1 MADLAKYQQ
10 DIKKFNTSYAKEAVK
25 EPFNFWGLAG
35 FAVAAAFTGSVS
47 CPCSSHSS
55 AELVYIMV
63 VPNLPM
69 YRQLVQKREKDRR
82 LAAHKSARE
91 KLIKSFTP
99 REREAV
105 EYLRW
110 LKEKIQD
117 NYKKFTGAGELAL
130 KPVSARPALGRFCRP
145 ARRLPPSKTASQSRS
160 IARQFTTSFRR
171 LFVPMETS
179 TDEKTKRI
187 QQTNVEILKRRVASF
202 DEIERSVKLVEGQL
216 QSIENFF
223 SYLNDEIV
231 TISTPE
237 KFSLL
242 DFEQLSD
249 SIAMTKQML
258 DATADERRRPRQ
270 LQPRDG
276 QSRAS
281 TRKLTDNSYRSNPS
295 IKTSASTI
303 GSS

>member
-1 MADLAKYQQ
+1 MADLAKYQRDLQ
-10 DIKKFNTSYAKEAVK
+10 RFDQSYAKEAVK
-25 EPFNFWGLAG
+25 EPINFWGLAG
-35 FAVAAAFTGSVS
+35 FAVAAAYSFSVI
-47 CPCSSHSS
+47 PLLIAII
-55 AELVYIMV
+55 AEIAYIMV
-63 VPNLPM
+63 VPNLPW
-69 YRQLVQKREKDRR
+69 YRQLVQTREKTR
-82 LAAHKSARE
+82 LLKAAKDARE
-91 KLIKSFTP
+91 KLIKTFTP

-117 NYKKFTGAGELAL
+117 NYRKFTGATSLPSNLRSLDQRWEDFCDLLDVYRRRKQHL
-130 KPVSARPALGRFCRP
+130 KSINRQAVHNQLSQAYRA
-145 ARRLPPSKTASQSRS
+145 AEAATDDDKTR
-160 IARQFTTSFRR
+160 
-171 LFVPMETS
+171 
-179 TDEKTKRI
+179 RI
-187 QQTNVEILKRRVASF
+187 QQTNVEILKRRIASF

-258 DATADERRRPRQ
+258 DATADEMGQLDSYNRQ
-270 LQPRDG
+270 MGNYELLPG
-276 QSRAS
+276 S
-281 TRKLTDNSYRSNPS
+281 NS
-295 IKTSASTI
+295 
-303 GSS
+303 

>member
-1 MADLAKYQQ
+1 MADLAKYERDLQRFQ
-10 DIKKFNTSYAKEAVK
+10 TSYMKEAVK

-35 FAVAAAFTGSVS
+35 FAVAAAYTASVW
-47 CPCSSHSS
+47 PLLLALI
-55 AELVYIMV
+55 AEVVYIMV
-63 VPNLPM
+63 LPNLPQ
-69 YRQLVQKREKDRR
+69 YRQLVQKRERTR
-82 LAAHKSARE
+82 VMLASKTARE
-91 KLIKSFTP
+91 KLIKTFTP

-117 NYKKFTGAGELAL
+117 NYKKFTGAGNLPSNLRTLDQRWEDFVDLLDVYRRRKQHL
-130 KPVSARPALGRFCRP
+130 KSINRQAVHNQL
-145 ARRLPPSKTASQSRS
+145 SQAYR
-160 IARQFTTSFRR
+160 AA
-171 LFVPMETS
+171 ENAGE
-179 TDEKTKRI
+179 DEKTKRI
-187 QQTNVEILKRRVASF
+187 QQTNVEILKRRIASF

-231 TISTPE
+231 TMSTPE

-258 DATADERRRPRQ
+258 DATADEVGQ
-270 LQPRDG
+270 LDAYNREVGNYQLLPEGNR
-276 QSRAS
+276 
-281 TRKLTDNSYRSNPS
+281 
-295 IKTSASTI
+295 
-303 GSS
+303 

>member
-1 MADLAKYQQ
+1 MADLATYQ
-10 DIKKFNTSYAKEAVK
+10 KSVEKFQTSYAKQALA
-25 EPFNFWGLAG
+25 EPLNFWGLAG
-35 FAVAAAFTGSVS
+35 FAIAAAYTMSVI
-47 CPCSSHSS
+47 PLLVALV
-55 AELVYIMV
+55 AEIAYLLI
-63 VPNLPM
+63 VPNLPA
-69 YRQLVQKREKDRR
+69 YRQIVQKREKER
-82 LAAHKSARE
+82 LFHLNKATRE
-91 KLIKSFTP
+91 KLIKTFTP

-117 NYKKFTGAGELAL
+117 NYRKFTGAKSLPSNLTAL
-130 KPVSARPALGRFCRP
+130 EQRWEDFVDLLDVY
-145 ARRLPPSKTASQSRS
+145 RRRKQHLKSINRQAVHNQLSQAYRAAESSEDDKTR
-160 IARQFTTSFRR
+160 
-171 LFVPMETS
+171 
-179 TDEKTKRI
+179 RI

-231 TISTPE
+231 TMSAPE

-258 DATADERRRPRQ
+258 DQTADDVGALDAYNREMGNYELLPEVNR
-270 LQPRDG
+270 
-276 QSRAS
+276 
-281 TRKLTDNSYRSNPS
+281 
-295 IKTSASTI
+295 
-303 GSS
+303 

>member
-1 MADLAKYQQ
+1 MADLAKYQRDLQ
-10 DIKKFNTSYAKEAVK
+10 RFQTSYMKEAAK

-35 FAVAAAFTGSVS
+35 FAVAAAYTQSIWPLLLALIV
-47 CPCSSHSS
+47 
-55 AELVYIMV
+55 EMIYIMV
-63 VPNLPM
+63 LPNLPY
-69 YRQLVQKREKDRR
+69 YRQLVQRREKER
-82 LAAHKSARE
+82 LMLAGKTARE
-91 KLIKSFTP
+91 KLIKTFTP

-117 NYKKFTGAGELAL
+117 NYKKFTGAGTLPSNLRTLDQRWEDFVDLLDVYRRRKQHL
-130 KPVSARPALGRFCRP
+130 KSINRQAVHNQL
-145 ARRLPPSKTASQSRS
+145 SQAYRAAENAGS
-160 IARQFTTSFRR
+160 
-171 LFVPMETS
+171 
-179 TDEKTKRI
+179 DEKTKRI
-187 QQTNVEILKRRVASF
+187 QQTNVEILKRRIASF

-231 TISTPE
+231 TMSTPE

-258 DATADERRRPRQ
+258 DATADEVGALDSYNRQ
-270 LQPRDG
+270 MGNYELLPG
-276 QSRAS
+276 S
-281 TRKLTDNSYRSNPS
+281 NS
-295 IKTSASTI
+295 
-303 GSS
+303 

>member
-1 MADLAKYQQ
+1 MADLAKYRH
-10 DIKKFNTSYAKEAVK
+10 DLEKFQTSYAKAALK
-25 EPFNFWGLAG
+25 EPVNFWGLAG
-35 FAVAAAFTGSVS
+35 FLVAAAYTGSVIPLLIALM
-47 CPCSSHSS
+47 CE
-55 AELVYIMV
+55 AIYLVV
-63 VPNLPM
+63 VPNLPQ
-69 YRQLVQKREKDRR
+69 YRQLVANREKQRR
-82 LAAHKSARE
+82 LKEHHAGRE
-91 KLIKSFTP
+91 RLIKSFTP

-117 NYKKFTGAGELAL
+117 NYRKFTGAGQLPSNLKAL
-130 KPVSARPALGRFCRP
+130 DQRWEDFVDLLDVY
-145 ARRLPPSKTASQSRS
+145 RRRKQHLKTINRQAVHNQLSQ
-160 IARQFTTSFRR
+160 AFRA
-171 LFVPMETS
+171 MEGAG
-179 TDEKTKRI
+179 DEKTRRI
-187 QQTNVEILKRRVASF
+187 QQTNVEILKRRIASF

-258 DATADERRRPRQ
+258 DATADEVGA
-270 LQPRDG
+270 LD
-276 QSRAS
+276 
-281 TRKLTDNSYRSNPS
+281 SYNREMGNLELLPGA
-295 IKTSASTI
+295 K
-303 GSS
+303 

>member
-1 MADLAKYQQ
+1 MADIARYRQ
-10 DIKKFNTSYAKEAVK
+10 DLEKFNTSYAKAALK

-35 FAVAAAFTGSVS
+35 FAIAAAYAGSVI
-47 CPCSSHSS
+47 PLLL
-55 AELVYIMV
+55 ALIFEAVYLIT
-63 VPNLPM
+63 VPLLPS
-69 YRQLVQKREKDRR
+69 YRQMVLRREKER
-82 LAAHKSARE
+82 LLKAHKATRE
-91 KLIKSFTP
+91 ALIKSFTP

-110 LKEKIQD
+110 LKDKIQD
-117 NYKKFTGAGELAL
+117 NYHKFTGAGELPSNLKAL
-130 KPVSARPALGRFCRP
+130 DQRWEDFVDLLDTYRRRKQHLKSINRTAVHNQLSQAFRAMESAG
-145 ARRLPPSKTASQSRS
+145 
-160 IARQFTTSFRR
+160 
-171 LFVPMETS
+171 
-179 TDEKTKRI
+179 DEKTKRI

-258 DATADERRRPRQ
+258 DATADDVGALDAFNREMGNLELLP
-270 LQPRDG
+270 G
-276 QSRAS
+276 
-281 TRKLTDNSYRSNPS
+281 TK
-295 IKTSASTI
+295 
-303 GSS
+303 

>member
-1 MADLAKYQQ
+1 MADLAKYRQ
-10 DIKKFNTSYAKEAVK
+10 DIEKFNTSYAKAAIK
-25 EPFNFWGLAG
+25 EPVNFWGLAG
-35 FAVAAAFTGSVS
+35 FLVAAAYTGSVI
-47 CPCSSHSS
+47 PLLI
-55 AELVYIMV
+55 ALVCEAVYLVV
-63 VPNLPM
+63 VPLLPS
-69 YRQLVQKREKDRR
+69 YRQMVMRREKQRA
-82 LAAHKSARE
+82 LEAYNANRE
-91 KLIKSFTP
+91 KLIRSFTS

-117 NYKKFTGAGELAL
+117 NYRKFTGARSLPSNLQAL
-130 KPVSARPALGRFCRP
+130 DQRWEDFVDLLDVY
-145 ARRLPPSKTASQSRS
+145 RRRKQHLKSINRTAVHNQLSQ
-160 IARQFTTSFRR
+160 AFRA
-171 LFVPMETS
+171 MEAA

-258 DATADERRRPRQ
+258 DATADEVGA
-270 LQPRDG
+270 LD
-276 QSRAS
+276 
-281 TRKLTDNSYRSNPS
+281 SYNREMGNLELLPGA
-295 IKTSASTI
+295 K
-303 GSS
+303 

>member
-1 MADLAKYQQ
+1 MADLAKYQRDLQ
-10 DIKKFNTSYAKEAVK
+10 RFQTSYMKEAVK

-35 FAVAAAFTGSVS
+35 FAVAAAYTASIW
-47 CPCSSHSS
+47 PLLLALI

-63 VPNLPM
+63 VPNLPQ
-69 YRQLVQKREKDRR
+69 YRQLVQTRERERIR
-82 LAAHKSARE
+82 LASKNARE
-91 KLIKSFTP
+91 KLIKTFTP

-117 NYKKFTGAGELAL
+117 NYKKFTGAASLPSNLRTLDQRWEDFVDLLDVYRRRKQHL
-130 KPVSARPALGRFCRP
+130 KSINRQAVHNQL
-145 ARRLPPSKTASQSRS
+145 SQAYR
-160 IARQFTTSFRR
+160 AA
-171 LFVPMETS
+171 ENAG

-187 QQTNVEILKRRVASF
+187 QQTNVEILKRRIASF

-231 TISTPE
+231 TMSTPE

-258 DATADERRRPRQ
+258 DATADEVGALDSYNRQ
-270 LQPRDG
+270 MGNYELLPG
-276 QSRAS
+276 
-281 TRKLTDNSYRSNPS
+281 SN
-295 IKTSASTI
+295 T
-303 GSS
+303 

>member
-1 MADLAKYQQ
+1 MADLAKYRQ
-10 DIKKFNTSYAKEAVK
+10 DLEKFNTSYAKAAIK
-25 EPFNFWGLAG
+25 EPVNFWGLAG
-35 FAVAAAFTGSVS
+35 FLVAAAYTGSVIPLLIALI
-47 CPCSSHSS
+47 CE
-55 AELVYIMV
+55 AVYLLV
-63 VPNLPM
+63 VPLLPS
-69 YRQLVQKREKDRR
+69 YRQMIVRREKERR
-82 LAAHKSARE
+82 LAANIASRE

-117 NYKKFTGAGELAL
+117 NYRKFTGAGQLPSNLRAL
-130 KPVSARPALGRFCRP
+130 DQRWEDFVDLLDVYRRRKQHLKSINRQAVHNQLSQAYRAAESAG
-145 ARRLPPSKTASQSRS
+145 
-160 IARQFTTSFRR
+160 
-171 LFVPMETS
+171 
-179 TDEKTKRI
+179 DEKTRRV
-187 QQTNVEILKRRVASF
+187 QQTNVEILKRRIASF

-231 TISTPE
+231 TMSTPE

-258 DATADERRRPRQ
+258 DATAEEVGQ
-270 LQPRDG
+270 LDAYN
-276 QSRAS
+276 RAVGNYELLPES
-281 TRKLTDNSYRSNPS
+281 K
-295 IKTSASTI
+295 
-303 GSS
+303 

>member
-10 DIKKFNTSYAKEAVK
+10 DLQRYNSSYLKEAVK
-25 EPFNFWGLAG
+25 EPYNFWGLAG
-35 FAVAAAFTGSVS
+35 FAIAAAYSGSVI
-47 CPCSSHSS
+47 PLLLAII
-55 AELVYIMV
+55 AEAIYIVV
-63 VPNLPM
+63 VPNLPS
-69 YRQLVQKREKDRR
+69 YRHMVVRR
-82 LAAHKSARE
+82 QNERMKELHRATRE

-110 LKEKIQD
+110 LKDKIQD
-117 NYKKFTGAGELAL
+117 NYKKFTGARELPTNLHTLDQRWEDFVDLLDVYRRRKQHL
-130 KPVSARPALGRFCRP
+130 KSINRQAVHNQL
-145 ARRLPPSKTASQSRS
+145 SQAYR
-160 IARQFTTSFRR
+160 AA
-171 LFVPMETS
+171 ENAG
-179 TDEKTKRI
+179 DEKTRRI
-187 QQTNVEILKRRVASF
+187 QQTNVEILKRRIASF

-231 TISTPE
+231 TMSTPE

-258 DATADERRRPRQ
+258 DATADDVGQ
-270 LQPRDG
+270 LDAYN
-276 QSRAS
+276 RAMGNYELLPEG
-281 TRKLTDNSYRSNPS
+281 K
-295 IKTSASTI
+295 
-303 GSS
+303 G

>member
-1 MADLAKYQQ
+1 MADIAKYRQ
-10 DIKKFNTSYAKEAVK
+10 DIARFNTSYAKEAVK
-25 EPFNFWGLAG
+25 EPINFWGLAG
-35 FAVAAAFTGSVS
+35 FLAAAAFTGSVIPLLIALI
-47 CPCSSHSS
+47 CE
-55 AELVYIMV
+55 AIYLVV
-63 VPNLPM
+63 VPNLPS
-69 YRQLVQKREKDRR
+69 YRQLVTRR
-82 LAAHKSARE
+82 HSQRLLDAHKANRE
-91 KLIKSFTP
+91 GLIKSFTP

-110 LKEKIQD
+110 LKDKIQD
-117 NYKKFTGAGELAL
+117 NYHKFTGAGQLPSNLKAL
-130 KPVSARPALGRFCRP
+130 DQRWEDFVDLLDVYRRRKQHLKSINRTAVHNQLSQAFRAMESAG
-145 ARRLPPSKTASQSRS
+145 
-160 IARQFTTSFRR
+160 
-171 LFVPMETS
+171 
-179 TDEKTKRI
+179 DEKTKRI

-258 DATADERRRPRQ
+258 DATADEVGA
-270 LQPRDG
+270 LD
-276 QSRAS
+276 
-281 TRKLTDNSYRSNPS
+281 SYNREMGNLELLP
-295 IKTSASTI
+295 
-303 GSS
+303 GSK

>member
-1 MADLAKYQQ
+1 MADLAQYQRDLQ
-10 DIKKFNTSYAKEAVK
+10 KFNTSYLKEAVK
-25 EPFNFWGLAG
+25 EPINFWGLAG
-35 FAVAAAFTGSVS
+35 FAVAAAYSFSVI
-47 CPCSSHSS
+47 PLLIAII
-55 AELVYIMV
+55 AEIAYVMV
-63 VPNLPM
+63 VPNLPS
-69 YRQLVQKREKDRR
+69 YRALVQRREKERML
-82 LAAHKSARE
+82 LAAKTARE

-117 NYKKFTGAGELAL
+117 NYKKFTGAASLPSNLRTLDQRWEDFVDLLDVYRRRKQHL
-130 KPVSARPALGRFCRP
+130 KSINRQAVHNQLSQAYRAAESA
-145 ARRLPPSKTASQSRS
+145 
-160 IARQFTTSFRR
+160 
-171 LFVPMETS
+171 

-187 QQTNVEILKRRVASF
+187 QQTNVEILKRRIASF
-202 DEIERSVKLVEGQL
+202 DEIEQSVKLVEGQL

-231 TISTPE
+231 TMSTPE

-258 DATADERRRPRQ
+258 DATADEMGQLDSYNRQ
-270 LQPRDG
+270 MGNYELLPEGNR
-276 QSRAS
+276 
-281 TRKLTDNSYRSNPS
+281 
-295 IKTSASTI
+295 
-303 GSS
+303 

>member
-1 MADLAKYQQ
+1 MADLAKYRQ
-10 DIKKFNTSYAKEAVK
+10 DLQKFETSYAKAAIK
-25 EPFNFWGLAG
+25 EPVNFWGLAG
-35 FAVAAAFTGSVS
+35 FLVAAAYTGSVI
-47 CPCSSHSS
+47 PLLI
-55 AELVYIMV
+55 ALIFEAIYIVV

-69 YRQLVQKREKDRR
+69 YRQLVQRREKQRL
-82 LAAHKSARE
+82 LAAHTAGRE

-117 NYKKFTGAGELAL
+117 NYRKFTGAGSLPSNLVAL
-130 KPVSARPALGRFCRP
+130 NQRWEDFVDLLDVY
-145 ARRLPPSKTASQSRS
+145 RRRKQHLKSINRQAVHNQLSQ
-160 IARQFTTSFRR
+160 AFRA
-171 LFVPMETS
+171 MEGAG
-179 TDEKTKRI
+179 DEKTRRI
-187 QQTNVEILKRRVASF
+187 QQTNVEILKRRVSSF

-249 SIAMTKQML
+249 SISMTKQML
-258 DATADERRRPRQ
+258 DATADEVGA
-270 LQPRDG
+270 L
-276 QSRAS
+276 
-281 TRKLTDNSYRSNPS
+281 DNYNREMGNLELLPGA
-295 IKTSASTI
+295 K
-303 GSS
+303 

>member
-1 MADLAKYQQ
+1 MADIAKYQR
-10 DIKKFNTSYAKEAVK
+10 DIQRFNTSYAKEAVK

-35 FAVAAAFTGSVS
+35 FAVAAAYSMSVW
-47 CPCSSHSS
+47 PLLL
-55 AELVYIMV
+55 ALILEVVYIMV
-63 VPNLPM
+63 VPNLPY
-69 YRQLVQKREKDRR
+69 YRQLVQQREKER
-82 LAAHKSARE
+82 LMLANKTARE
-91 KLIKSFTP
+91 KLVKTFTP

-117 NYKKFTGAGELAL
+117 NYKKFTGAIAL
-130 KPVSARPALGRFCRP
+130 PSNLRTLDQRWEDFVDLLDVY
-145 ARRLPPSKTASQSRS
+145 RRRKQHLKSINRQAVHNQLSQ
-160 IARQFTTSFRR
+160 AFRAA
-171 LFVPMETS
+171 EGAG
-179 TDEKTKRI
+179 DEKTRRI
-187 QQTNVEILKRRVASF
+187 QQTNVEILKRRIASF

-231 TISTPE
+231 TMSTPE

-258 DATADERRRPRQ
+258 DATADEVGQ
-270 LQPRDG
+270 LDAYN
-276 QSRAS
+276 RAMGNYELLPEG
-281 TRKLTDNSYRSNPS
+281 K
-295 IKTSASTI
+295 
-303 GSS
+303 G

>member
-1 MADLAKYQQ
+1 MADLAKYQRDLQ
-10 DIKKFNTSYAKEAVK
+10 KFNYSYAKEAIK
-25 EPFNFWGLAG
+25 EPINFWGLAG
-35 FAVAAAFTGSVS
+35 FAVAAAYSFSIIPLLIALIVEI
-47 CPCSSHSS
+47 
-55 AELVYIMV
+55 AYVMV
-63 VPNLPM
+63 VPNLPW
-69 YRQLVQKREKDRR
+69 YRQLVQTREKQR
-82 LAAHKSARE
+82 LLKANKDARE
-91 KLIKSFTP
+91 KLIKTFTP

-117 NYKKFTGAGELAL
+117 NYKKFTGAGSLPSNLRTLDQRWEDFVDLLDVYRRRKQHL
-130 KPVSARPALGRFCRP
+130 KSINRQAVHNQL
-145 ARRLPPSKTASQSRS
+145 SQAYRAAES
-160 IARQFTTSFRR
+160 
-171 LFVPMETS
+171 S
-179 TDEKTKRI
+179 TDDKTKRI

-231 TISTPE
+231 TMSTPE

-258 DATADERRRPRQ
+258 DATADEVGQ
-270 LQPRDG
+270 LDAYNREMGNYQ
-276 QSRAS
+276 
-281 TRKLTDNSYRSNPS
+281 LLPS
-295 IKTSASTI
+295 SK
-303 GSS
+303 

>member
-1 MADLAKYQQ
+1 MADLAKYRQE
-10 DIKKFNTSYAKEAVK
+10 ISRFNTSYAKEAVK
-25 EPFNFWGLAG
+25 EPANFWGLAG
-35 FAVAAAFTGSVS
+35 FAVAAAYTGSVIPLLIALI
-47 CPCSSHSS
+47 C
-55 AELVYIMV
+55 EMVYLLV
-63 VPNLPM
+63 VPNLPS
-69 YRQLVQKREKDRR
+69 YRQLVQNRERDRIKA
-82 LAAHKSARE
+82 LSKATRE

-117 NYKKFTGAGELAL
+117 NYKKFAG
-130 KPVSARPALGRFCRP
+130 
-145 ARRLPPSKTASQSRS
+145 
-160 IARQFTTSFRR
+160 ARQLPTNLRTLDQRWEDFVDLLDVYRRRKQHLKSINRQAVHNQLSQAFRAA
-171 LFVPMETS
+171 ETAG
-179 TDEKTKRI
+179 DEKTKRI
-187 QQTNVEILKRRVASF
+187 QQTNVEILKRRIASF

-231 TISTPE
+231 TMSTPE

-258 DATADERRRPRQ
+258 DATADSVGQ
-270 LQPRDG
+270 LD
-276 QSRAS
+276 
-281 TRKLTDNSYRSNPS
+281 SYNREMGNYELLPE
-295 IKTSASTI
+295 ANR
-303 GSS
+303 

>member
-1 MADLAKYQQ
+1 MKYEQQ
-10 DIKKFNTSYAKEAVK
+10 VARFNTSYMKEAAKEPV
-25 EPFNFWGLAG
+25 NFWGLAG
-35 FAVAAAFTGSVS
+35 FAIAAAYMGHVA
-47 CPCSSHSS
+47 PLLVAII
-55 AELVYIMV
+55 AEIVYLLV

-69 YRQLVQKREKDRR
+69 YRNMVNRREKER
-82 LAAHKSARE
+82 LKALNKAGRE

-117 NYKKFTGAGELAL
+117 NYKKFAGARELPTNLLTLEQRWEDFVDLLDVYRRRKQHL
-130 KPVSARPALGRFCRP
+130 KSINRQAVHNQL
-145 ARRLPPSKTASQSRS
+145 SQAYR
-160 IARQFTTSFRR
+160 AA
-171 LFVPMETS
+171 EGAA
-179 TDEKTKRI
+179 DEKTRRI
-187 QQTNVEILKRRVASF
+187 QQTNVEILKRRIASF

-231 TISTPE
+231 TMSTPE

-258 DATADERRRPRQ
+258 DATADSVGA
-270 LQPRDG
+270 LD
-276 QSRAS
+276 
-281 TRKLTDNSYRSNPS
+281 SYNREMGNYELLPGT
-295 IKTSASTI
+295 K
-303 GSS
+303 